1 MYYDVTGGRHVHH
14 ALLMDWQPYGPRQS
28 VPLRAN
34 FGHLLLDAAV
44 RHLVFSRVQ
53 APSQRDSVTDLSVV
67 WAEFERPVVH
77 PFLHEMAEDVV
88 QVCGDHRLAHQ
99 NQLRY
104 DERRSLAGLA
114 P

>member
-1 MYYDVTGGRHVHH
+1 MLRSFRFVAVHRDAQRASVEVLGSPNPMCYEVTGGRYVHH

-67 WAEFERPVVH
+67 WAEFERACRPSV
-77 PFLHEMAEDVV
+77 PT
-88 QVCGDHRLAHQ
+88 
-99 NQLRY
+99 
-104 DERRSLAGLA
+104 
-114 P
+114 